1 MTSCSC
7 WRRRCLRRAPMS
19 ATARARPGGWM
30 ERPRRLQG
38 SGSAMQQMLRQRP
51 QVLQM
56 RRARQMSGVR
66 SRQRQKNRLPPQKR
80 GGGAVLAPPA
90 IADVAPGRVPD
101 PTPPPPPP
109 PPVARPADRR
119 RRGREDVEA
128 GWERWVLPDGRGELV
143 YNPIDN
149 SLAAHCHDARH
160 WRCRLNRT
168 CNRLRMRPAQGRP
181 IGQLVAWLFDAA
193 RHESR
198 EAHFNARREEVVIDW
213 STRSRARAWFRE
225 NCPDSAAAFA
235 KERPMGDD
243 SRDEPIGVPG

>member
-1 MTSCSC
+1 MFAQSADVSDGEGQAG
-7 WRRRCLRRAPMS
+7 WLDGEAAQVAGVGVGDAADVEAAAPGV
-19 ATARARPGGWM
+19 ADAAREADVGGALAAAP
-30 ERPRRLQG
+30 EEQAAAAEAG
-38 SGSAMQQMLRQRP
+38 
-51 QVLQM
+51 
-56 RRARQMSGVR
+56 GV
-66 SRQRQKNRLPPQKR
+66 
-80 GGGAVLAPPA
+80 AVLAPPA